1 MKGMQIRFRL
11 LFAAVTAI
19 LGVSACVQ
27 HMIDQR
33 HPPLAVPMASSASG
47 APLRGGDLA
56 IPVLGVERE
65 ALRDSYGAPRNGH
78 LHAAIDIM
86 APRGT
91 PALAAVDGTIL
102 KLFHSGEGGLTIY
115 LADPSRSTVYYYA
128 HLDGYAPDV
137 HEGSVVARGE
147 VIGFVGSSG
156 NAPAN
161 APHLHFG
168 IERLPPGGNWWKG
181 APTNPY
187 PILRAHGETLHNP
200 AATLAMSR

>member
-1 MKGMQIRFRL
+1 MQNRLRL
-11 LFAAVTAI
+11 LLAAATVV

-27 HMIDQR
+27 HLIEQR
-33 HPPLAVPMASSASG
+33 SPAALVAITTAGGSVSDPLV
-47 APLRGGDLA
+47 GGDLV

-65 ALRDSYGAPRNGH
+65 ALRDSYGAQRSGH
-78 LHAAIDIM
+78 LHSAIDIM

-115 LADPSRSTVYYYA
+115 LADRSRSTVYYYA
-128 HLDGYAPDV
+128 HLDGYAADV
-137 HEGSVVARGE
+137 HEGSIVSRGA

-168 IERLPPGGNWWKG
+168 VERLPPGGNWWKG
-181 APTNPY
+181 EPMNPY
-187 PILRAHGETLHNP
+187 PILRAHGQTLHNP
-200 AATLAMSR
+200 AAMLAMSR